1 MTQLTSSKAMTRR
14 RKMEIFG
21 FVLLTLVLMPT
32 LAIGTVGGF
41 GLTVWVYQMMTG
53 PPGPPVR

>member
-1 MTQLTSSKAMTRR
+1 MIQPASSNTMTRR
-14 RKMEIFG
+14 RKMEIFA

-41 GLTVWVYQMMTG
+41 GLTVWIYQMVTG

>member
-1 MTQLTSSKAMTRR
+1 MIQPASSKAMARR
-14 RKMEIFG
+14 RKMEIFA

-41 GLTVWVYQMMTG
+41 GLTVWIYQMVTG